1 MRLAFYAPMKPP
13 GHPTPSGD
21 RRMARLLVRALE
33 EAGHEVELASE
44 FRSREPAGNPARQS
58 AIAHEA
64 GREAARLIAA
74 YAALPPAGRPKAWF
88 TYHVYY
94 KAPDWIGPRVAAA
107 LSIPYFLAEASL
119 APKRAGGPWAIGH
132 EATLAAIDAA
142 DRLFVINPAD
152 RPCLLEAASD
162 PARLVDLPAF
172 LDTGPYSQAATGRAA
187 HRRQLGERHAIAAG
201 PPWLLAVAMMR
212 PGDKLASYRIM
223 GQSLMILRKRDW
235 HLLVVGDGPAA
246 SDVRA
251 ALAPLGAERVSYL
264 GYVSEAELPAHYA
277 AADLLFWPAVNEAY
291 GMALLEAQAAGLPVV
306 AGASGGVPAIVDQGV
321 TGLLAPPGDP
331 RGFAE
336 ALAALIDQ
344 PARRAAMS
352 AAALDRTKRR
362 HHIAGASR
370 ILGEVLDSV
379 VGAPSKAQ
387 RRTVAG

>member
-13 GHPTPSGD
+13 GHPAPSGD

-44 FRSREPAGNPARQS
+44 FRSREPAGDLARQS
-58 AIAHEA
+58 AIADEA

-74 YAALPPAGRPKAWF
+74 YAALPPADRPKAWF
-88 TYHVYY
+88 TYHAYY

-107 LSIPYFLAEASL
+107 LSIPYLLAEASL
-119 APKRAGGPWAIGH
+119 APKRAEGPWAIGH
-132 EATLAAIDAA
+132 EATLAAIGAA

-152 RPCLLEAASD
+152 SACLLQVVGD

-172 LDTGPYSQAATGRAA
+172 LDTGPYRQAATGRAV

-201 PPWLLAVAMMR
+201 SPWLLAVAMMR

-223 GQSLMILRKRDW
+223 GQSLMLLRDRAW
-235 HLLVVGDGPAA
+235 RLLVIGDGPAA
-246 SDVRA
+246 SDVRT

-264 GYVSEAELPAHYA
+264 GQIPEAELPAYYA
-277 AADLLFWPAVNEAY
+277 AADLFFWPAVNEAY

-306 AGASGGVPAIVDQGV
+306 AGATGGVPAIVDDGI
-321 TGLLAPPGDP
+321 TGILAPPGDP
-331 RGFAE
+331 EAFAE

-352 AAALDRTKRR
+352 AAALDRTMRR
-362 HHIAGASR
+362 HHIASASGVLGQ
-370 ILGEVLDSV
+370 ILQS
-379 VGAPSKAQ
+379 
-387 RRTVAG
+387 VAGAAFEPRRHAALG

>member
-13 GHPTPSGD
+13 GDPTPSGD

-44 FRSREPAGNPARQS
+44 FRSREPIGDPGRQS
-58 AIAHEA
+58 VIADEA

-74 YAALPPAGRPKAWF
+74 YTALPPTGRPKAWF

-132 EATLAAIDAA
+132 DATQAAISAA

-152 RPCLLEAASD
+152 QPCLLEAVGD
-162 PARLVDLPAF
+162 PARLVELPAF
-172 LDTGPYSQAATGRAA
+172 LDTGPYRKAATGRAA
-187 HRRQLGERHAIAAG
+187 HRQQLGERHAIAAG

-212 PGDKLASYRIM
+212 TGDKLASFRII
-223 GQSLMILRKRDW
+223 GQSLMILRERNW
-235 HLLVVGDGPAA
+235 RLLVVGDGPAA

-251 ALAPLGAERVSYL
+251 ALAPLGAERVNYL
-264 GYVSEAELPAHYA
+264 GYVSEAELPACYA

-331 RGFAE
+331 RAFAE

-352 AAALDRTKRR
+352 AAALDRTIRR

-370 ILGEVLDSV
+370 ILGEVLESTV
-379 VGAPSKAQ
+379 RAPSKPL

>member
-44 FRSREPAGNPARQS
+44 FRSREPTGNPARQS
-58 AIAHEA
+58 AIADQA

-132 EATLAAIDAA
+132 QATLAAIGAA

-152 RPCLLEAASD
+152 RPCLLEAVSD

-172 LDTGPYSQAATGRAA
+172 LDTGPYRQAATGRAV
-187 HRRQLGERHAIAAG
+187 HRRQLGE
-201 PPWLLAVAMMR
+201 
-212 PGDKLASYRIM
+212 
-223 GQSLMILRKRDW
+223 
-235 HLLVVGDGPAA
+235 
-246 SDVRA
+246 
-251 ALAPLGAERVSYL
+251 
-264 GYVSEAELPAHYA
+264 
-277 AADLLFWPAVNEAY
+277 
-291 GMALLEAQAAGLPVV
+291 
-306 AGASGGVPAIVDQGV
+306 
-321 TGLLAPPGDP
+321 
-331 RGFAE
+331 
-336 ALAALIDQ
+336 
-344 PARRAAMS
+344 
-352 AAALDRTKRR
+352 
-362 HHIAGASR
+362 
-370 ILGEVLDSV
+370 
-379 VGAPSKAQ
+379 
-387 RRTVAG
+387 